1 MSIEPSR
8 NRLPVHR
15 RLGPAAIAFLAVAV
29 GVYFT
34 AFLAVSLLRHIIM
47 PVLAV
52 AAGAYVA
59 GLVYRAS
66 KPKDN

>member
-1 MSIEPSR
+1 M
-8 NRLPVHR
+8 
-15 RLGPAAIAFLAVAV
+15 AVAA

-34 AFLAVSLLRHIIM
+34 AFVAVSLLRHVIM
-47 PVLAV
+47 PILAI